1 MPFVSGDDRIPACD
15 AVAWKPERLKN
26 FRENNVEEWFDVCD
40 DQDRVIGRAPRAEV
54 HARKLLH
61 RAVHVFVFNPAGEL
75 LMQLRTAT
83 KDEYPL
89 CYTSSASGHV
99 SSGEDYDTSVVRE
112 LEEELGLRGPVEF
125 LQQFS
130 AGPET
135 SNEHTRLYRLI
146 TNQPIHPDPGEVLEA
161 EFVSLDELQQR
172 IAREPDRYTPC
183 FCTLL
188 GWYLRHKL

>member
-1 MPFVSGDDRIPACD
+1 M
-15 AVAWKPERLKN
+15 
-26 FRENNVEEWFDVCD
+26 EEWFDICD
-40 DQDRVIGRAPRAEV
+40 ERDRVVGRAPRSEV

-99 SSGEDYDTSVVRE
+99 SAGEDYDTSVERE
-112 LEEELGLRGPVEF
+112 LWEELGLRGRVEF
-125 LQQFS
+125 LQQFP

-135 SNEHTRLYRLI
+135 SYDHTRLYRLTTSDSI
-146 TNQPIHPDPGEVLEA
+146 QPDPGEVLEA
-161 EFVSLDELQQR
+161 EFVGLEELGR
-172 IAREPDRYTPC
+172 RMEREPDRYTPC

-188 GWYLRHKL
+188 DWYLRYKL

>member
-1 MPFVSGDDRIPACD
+1 ME
-15 AVAWKPERLKN
+15 ERL
-26 FRENNVEEWFDVCD
+26 DVCD
-40 DQDRVIGRAPRAEV
+40 ERDRVVGCAPRSEV

-75 LMQLRTAT
+75 LMQLRTAA

-99 SSGEDYDTSVVRE
+99 SAGEGYDTSVERE

-125 LQQFS
+125 LQQFP

-135 SNEHTRLYRLI
+135 SYEHTRLYRL
-146 TNQPIHPDPGEVLEA
+146 TTSDPIRPDPGEVLEA
-161 EFVSLDELQQR
+161 EFVGLEELGR
-172 IAREPDRYTPC
+172 RMKREPDRYTPC

-188 GWYLRHKL
+188 DWYLRHKL

>member
-1 MPFVSGDDRIPACD
+1 M
-15 AVAWKPERLKN
+15 
-26 FRENNVEEWFDVCD
+26 EEWFDVCD
-40 DQDRVIGRAPRAEV
+40 EHDRVVGRAPRSEV

-75 LMQLRTAT
+75 LMQLRTAA

-99 SSGEDYDTSVVRE
+99 SAGEDYDTSVERE

-125 LQQFS
+125 LQQFPAS
-130 AGPET
+130 VET
-135 SNEHTRLYRLI
+135 SYEHTRLYRL
-146 TNQPIHPDPGEVLEA
+146 TTAETVRPDPNEVLEA
-161 EFVSLDELQQR
+161 EFVALDELQR
-172 IAREPDRYTPC
+172 RMDREPDRYTPC

-188 GWYLRHKL
+188 DWYRRYKP

>member
-1 MPFVSGDDRIPACD
+1 MTAT
-15 AVAWKPERLKN
+15 
-26 FRENNVEEWFDVCD
+26 EEWFDICD
-40 DQDRVIGRAPRAEV
+40 EHDRVIGRAPRSEV

-112 LEEELGLRGPVEF
+112 LQEELGLTGELEF
-125 LQQFS
+125 LQQFP

-135 SNEHTRLYRLI
+135 SYEHTRLYRLV
-146 TNQPIHPDPGEVLEA
+146 TAATPTPDPSEVLEA
-161 EFVSLDELQQR
+161 EFVALPELLQR
-172 IAREPDRYTPC
+172 MAREPQRYTPC
-183 FCTLL
+183 LVTLL
-188 GWYLRHKL
+188 DWYLRCNPQNPQLRSTNGDEVLTARPRGW

>member
-1 MPFVSGDDRIPACD
+1 M
-15 AVAWKPERLKN
+15 
-26 FRENNVEEWFDVCD
+26 EEWFDVCD
-40 DQDRVIGRAPRAEV
+40 EQDRVIGRAPRSEV

-99 SSGEDYDTSVVRE
+99 SAGEDYDTSVGRE

-125 LQQFS
+125 LQQFP
-130 AGPET
+130 AGPGT
-135 SNEHTRLYRLI
+135 SYEHTRLYRL
-146 TNQPIHPDPGEVLEA
+146 TTDDPVRPDPGEVLEA
-161 EFVSLDELQQR
+161 EFVALDELQR
-172 IAREPDRYTPC
+172 RMEREPARYTPC

-188 GWYLRHKL
+188 DWYVRHKL